1 MSLLKQANA
10 TWSKRMIEA
19 FTIDYNRVESST
31 ATEDGDRIVVTLDS
45 ETGPTNVSLPTSE
58 APRLLTAVVTAAGMA
73 VAAQKADRTL
83 MVLGAHDVAIRIHP
97 TKNEVLFIIA
107 LPGGAEMAFQTDRE
121 TATEFSDRCAQL
133 LELAQAE
140 QSSGRLQ

>member
-1 MSLLKQANA
+1 
-10 TWSKRMIEA
+10 MIEA

-45 ETGPTNVSLPTSE
+45 DNGPTNISLPSSE

-73 VAAQKADRTL
+73 VSAQKSDRTL
-83 MVLGAHDVAIRIHP
+83 MVLGAHNVAIRVHP
-97 TKNEVLFIIA
+97 TKNEVLFIIT

-121 TATEFSDRCAQL
+121 TASRFSERCTQL

-140 QSSGRLQ
+140 ASGRRLQ